1 MNVIDR
7 AGPYVEQ
14 LLHNDAARTD
24 LRRAVGSA
32 RQAYGGA
39 KAKKNPKKV
48 LGDRKVRGR
57 TTQSVTALR
66 DSVLAVRTGREEA
79 QRKTR
84 RRHRRRSLAMLLL
97 TAGGLY
103 LAADESARGRLTK
116 RLRDPGAGSAA
127 SDASDTTSAEGT
139 P

>member
-39 KAKKNPKKV
+39 KAKKSPKKV
-48 LGDRKVRGR
+48 LGDPKVRGR

-66 DSVLAVRTGREEA
+66 NGIMGIRAGREEA

-84 RRHRRRSLAMLLL
+84 RRHRSRLVAVLLLAM
-97 TAGGLY
+97 GGVY
-103 LAADESARGRLTK
+103 LMIDESTRQRLMQQLK
-116 RLRDPGAGSAA
+116 DSGAA
-127 SDASDTTSAEGT
+127 SKVSDTTSEMST
-139 P
+139 

>member
-39 KAKKNPKKV
+39 KAKKSPKKV

-57 TTQSVTALR
+57 TTQSITALR

-79 QRKTR
+79 KRKTR
-84 RRHRRRSLAMLLL
+84 RRQRSRLVAVLLLAM
-97 TAGGLY
+97 GGVY
-103 LAADESARGRLTK
+103 LMIDESTRQRLMQQ
-116 RLRDPGAGSAA
+116 LQDSGVA
-127 SDASDTTSAEGT
+127 SKVSDTTSEMST
-139 P
+139 

>member
-39 KAKKNPKKV
+39 KAKKSPKKV

-57 TTQSVTALR
+57 TTQSITALR

-79 QRKTR
+79 KRKTR
-84 RRHRRRSLAMLLL
+84 RRQRSRLVAVLLLAM
-97 TAGGLY
+97 GGVY
-103 LAADESARGRLTK
+103 LMIDESTRQRLMQQLK
-116 RLRDPGAGSAA
+116 DSGVA
-127 SDASDTTSAEGT
+127 SKVSDTTSEMST
-139 P
+139 

>member
-1 MNVIDR
+1 MNAIDR

-66 DSVLAVRTGREEA
+66 DSILAMRTGREEA

-84 RRHRRRSLAMLLL
+84 RRHRSRLVAVLLLAM
-97 TAGGLY
+97 GGVY
-103 LAADESARGRLTK
+103 LMIDESTRQRLMQQLK
-116 RLRDPGAGSAA
+116 DSGAA
-127 SDASDTTSAEGT
+127 SKVSDTTSEMST
-139 P
+139 